1 MTANGDGAAEREKI
15 SEIPVCRLGE
25 TVERERARH
34 FVGREAEL
42 ALFERM
48 LSASPPVRV
57 LLLHGAGGMGKS
69 ALLDALQRRARDL
82 DFGAIQ
88 IDAGDLTGG
97 REAVERAI
105 RGAIDT
111 AEGAPG
117 DLAVLLI
124 DNFEALAQLETWFR
138 EHLLADLPGRFRV
151 VLAMRQQ
158 PASQWQ
164 LDAGWSRLARVHRL
178 EGLEPEAAESLL
190 DRLGVPLP
198 ARAGIHAL
206 AGGHPLALTLAAQLG
221 HEVASGQPALA
232 DSPQLVRELSER
244 HLVHAPSEAA
254 RDALFACA
262 LTRRLSRPLLAAM
275 LGNDDVEELFEWLRR
290 QSFARETLPGLI
302 SHDLVGEA
310 LCARL
315 EHRHPDHHRRLIRRG
330 MRHLLDRAGEIGES
344 AISDVLYLMRGLP
357 AVRRIFVI
365 GRDTG
370 WHVDRLRDGDSPVLA
385 DLTER
390 QWGREARHWFETW
403 VAAAPDWLA
412 VLRNADHR
420 PLGMSFYLDLEALD
434 AETASR
440 DPAVGAFRDHVEG
453 HAPLRRGER
462 AMLARFLLA
471 GDESGPLP
479 AGVAQLQ
486 CRNAFMPVSVEGLAL
501 TGSVRPDN
509 EPNRTQARYS
519 GIRALPGTE
528 FSQDGQPF
536 FIMGHDWRVAPF
548 AEWID
553 GVMGRLVS
561 LGEPAGRGDDAAVMT
576 REDFEDAV
584 RDALSAMSRR
594 RSLDR
599 VELARSP
606 MVQRISG
613 ADTRQSPGDVLHALF
628 KREIQALSEHRRG
641 RDLVAVLT
649 HTYLEPAPKQ
659 RAAAHE
665 AGLAYGTYRRRLR
678 EAVAVLTERLW
689 NLERAASDPDAN

>member
-1 MTANGDGAAEREKI
+1 MTAKGDDATGRGKV
-15 SEIPVCRLGE
+15 SEIPVGRLGE
-25 TVERERARH
+25 TVDRERQRQ

-42 ALFERM
+42 ALFERI
-48 LSASPPVRV
+48 LTASPPFRV
-57 LLLHGAGGMGKS
+57 MLLHGAGGVGKS
-69 ALLDALQRRARDL
+69 TLLDALRRRAIEL
-82 DFGAIQ
+82 GTESIHF
-88 IDAGDLTGG
+88 DARDLTGG
-97 REAVERAI
+97 KEAVEAAF
-105 RGAIDT
+105 RGAVD
-111 AEGAPG
+111 AAAVAPG
-117 DLAVLLI
+117 DLAVLLV
-124 DNFEALAQLETWFR
+124 DNFESLAPLETWFR

-158 PASQWQ
+158 PAAQWQ

-190 DRLGVPLP
+190 DRLGVPTP
-198 ARAGIHAL
+198 ARAGIRAL

-221 HEVASGQPALA
+221 HDEAGGPPALA
-232 DSPQLVRELSER
+232 DSPQLVRELSQR

-275 LGNDDVEELFEWLRR
+275 LGTDDVDDLFEWLRR
-290 QSFARETLPGLI
+290 QSFVRETLPGLV
-302 SHDLVGEA
+302 SHDLVGDA

-315 EHRHPDHHRRLIRRG
+315 EHRHPDRHRLLIRRG
-330 MRHLLDRAGEIGES
+330 MRHLLDRVGEIGES

-357 AVRRIFVI
+357 AIRRIFVI

-370 WHVDRLRDGDSPVLA
+370 WHVDRLRKGDASVLA
-385 DLTER
+385 ELTER

-403 VAAAPDWLA
+403 VDAAPEWLA
-412 VLRNADHR
+412 VLRDRDQR
-420 PLGMSFYLDLEALD
+420 PLGMSFYLDLGAVEA
-434 AETASR
+434 EKASR
-440 DPAVGAFRDHVEG
+440 DPAVRAFRAYVEE

-509 EPNRTQARYS
+509 EANRTQAQYS
-519 GIRALPGTE
+519 GIRALTDTE

-553 GVMGRLVS
+553 GVMGRLVTH
-561 LGEPAGRGDDAAVMT
+561 GEPAGRGDDAAVMT

-594 RSLDR
+594 RPLDR

-606 MVQRISG
+606 MVQRLAG
-613 ADTRQSPGDVLHALF
+613 DDTRNAPGEVLRELL
-628 KREIQALSEHRRG
+628 KREIEALSEHRRG

-659 RAAAHE
+659 RAAAHSC
-665 AGLAYGTYRRRLR
+665 GLAYGTYRRRLR
-678 EAVAVLTERLW
+678 EAVSLLTERLW
-689 NLERAASDPDAN
+689 HLERAASDPDAN